1 MYGKREDGG
10 GFEIT
15 QELVQDTVV
24 VLQEQLTGSYVPFLP
39 KLPAHF
45 LRPLVHLSIS
55 GASML
60 VEAGTLLC

>member
-1 MYGKREDGG
+1 MVFGKKEDGG

-24 VLQEQLTGSYVPFLP
+24 FLQEQLTGSYMPFLP
-39 KLPAHF
+39 NLTAHF

-55 GASML
+55 GAPMP
-60 VEAGTLLC
+60 A